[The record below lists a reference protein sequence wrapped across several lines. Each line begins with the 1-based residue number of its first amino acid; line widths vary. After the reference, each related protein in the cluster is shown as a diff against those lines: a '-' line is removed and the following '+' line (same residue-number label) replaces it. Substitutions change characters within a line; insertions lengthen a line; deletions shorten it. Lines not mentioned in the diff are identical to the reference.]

1 MQELTRSGSR
11 VASSTAKRRLWN
23 QSAITSYGAAVP
35 LAVLIVVL
43 ALASPYFLTLVN
55 IRNIL
60 LQSAILGV
68 LAFGLTVALI
78 AEEIDLSIGAV
89 EGLTAVFAAILC
101 IQLGVPWPVGALLAV
116 LAGFLIGYANG
127 VMTTVLDIPSFIVTL
142 GTLGIASGVSLR
154 LTDGNSISGF
164 PAGYVVIGRGS
175 LFGVPL
181 STIALF
187 VLFLI
192 IWFLL
197 RWTRWGLRLYATG
210 GNAAAAAELGL
221 SPARLKTLALAIS
234 GACAGIA
241 GVLISARLNSANG
254 SLGQFDL
261 LDAIAAVVIG
271 GTSLTGGRGSILG
284 TLFGVL
290 IMVIIRNGLDLLG
303 VSPFWQT
310 AAVGAMILIAA
321 ILHKFAARLGS

>member
-1 MQELTRSGSR
+1 MQELIARRNGGAPSETM
-11 VASSTAKRRLWN
+11 RRLWS

-35 LAVLIVVL
+35 LVVL
-43 ALASPYFLTLVN
+43 VVALAVASPYFLTVIN
-55 IRNIL
+55 IKNIL

-68 LAFGLTVALI
+68 LALGLTVALI

-89 EGLTAVFAAILC
+89 EGFTSVLAAILC
-101 IQLGVPWPVGALLAV
+101 IQLGVPWPIAALLAV

-127 VMTTVLDIPSFIVTL
+127 LLTTGLAIPSFIVTL

-175 LFGVPL
+175 LLGIPL

-187 VLFLI
+187 VLFLVM
-192 IWFLL
+192 WFVL

-210 GNAAAAAELGL
+210 GNEAAAAELGL
-221 SPARLKTLALAIS
+221 SPAKLKTMSLAIS
-234 GACAGIA
+234 GGCAGIA

-310 AAVGAMILIAA
+310 AAVGAMILVAA
-321 ILHKFAARLGS
+321 ILHKFAAKLGS

>member
-1 MQELTRSGSR
+1 
-11 VASSTAKRRLWN
+11 
-23 QSAITSYGAAVP
+23 
-35 LAVLIVVL
+35 
-43 ALASPYFLTLVN
+43 
-55 IRNIL
+55 
-60 LQSAILGV
+60 
-68 LAFGLTVALI
+68 
-78 AEEIDLSIGAV
+78 
-89 EGLTAVFAAILC
+89 
-101 IQLGVPWPVGALLAV
+101 
-116 LAGFLIGYANG
+116 
-127 VMTTVLDIPSFIVTL
+127 
-142 GTLGIASGVSLR
+142 
-154 LTDGNSISGF
+154 
-164 PAGYVVIGRGS
+164 
-175 LFGVPL
+175 
-181 STIALF
+181 
-187 VLFLI
+187 
-192 IWFLL
+192 
-197 RWTRWGLRLYATG
+197 
-210 GNAAAAAELGL
+210 
-221 SPARLKTLALAIS
+221 LKTLALAIS